1 MYLLLILLVS
11 PTLGRPSSDQ
21 LDVGTEI
28 SNQLHDILE
37 FNNETGKIFLDS
49 TLTTEVIKM
58 ILEAEQSI
66 HNMTAELKTLG
77 TQFNDTYFPKYNEA
91 KSYLR
96 QSRRDLRELADRTV
110 KDVRDLKIFLGALD
124 ESKDSSAVNFYLKIL
139 MNRMKD
145 LMIKTLKTL
154 KNAKGKYNLAR
165 ETFDLLKQQIKTENE
180 KLGKLVEK
188 REKNWEKSKL
198 WEKWEKLLLLDQII
212 GQVDKFI
219 CIGKNIISFDEFLA
233 CKANDSLKEIAKL
246 KTISDRMLETGNNF
260 DQAINVA
267 IDVLE
272 DEIDIIGKWTQ
283 SAKAVEASID
293 EYPVETLRLLKPIRT
308 IFVTGLDNLKNAAE
322 EFLAQPKNILTL
334 KD

>member
-1 MYLLLILLVS
+1 MGVLHRKGGERREMYLLLILLVS

-49 TLTTEVIKM
+49 TLTKEVIKM

-96 QSRRDLRELADRTV
+96 QSRRDLRKLADRTV
-110 KDVRDLKIFLGALD
+110 KDVIDMKI
-124 ESKDSSAVNFYLKIL
+124 E
-139 MNRMKD
+139 
-145 LMIKTLKTL
+145 TLKTL

-180 KLGKLVEK
+180 KLKKLV
-188 REKNWEKSKL
+188 
-198 WEKWEKLLLLDQII
+198 
-212 GQVDKFI
+212 DKQ
-219 CIGKNIISFDEFLA
+219 SDEFEEQLDA
-233 CKANDSLKEIAKL
+233 LNVFVKIITGCFVVEDIFPSFSCSAESSKFVEFQEIMKL

-283 SAKAVEASID
+283 SAKAVSATID
-293 EYPVETLRLLKPIRT
+293 ESPVETLRLLKPIRT
-308 IFVTGLDNLKNAAE
+308 IFVIGLDNLKNAAE
-322 EFLAQPKNILTL
+322 FL
-334 KD
+334 

>member
-49 TLTTEVIKM
+49 TLTKEVIKM

-96 QSRRDLRELADRTV
+96 QSRRDLRKLADRTV
-110 KDVRDLKIFLGALD
+110 KDVIDMKIMLKALD
-124 ESKDSSAVNFYLKIL
+124 ETKDSFAVNLFLKISL
-139 MNRMKD
+139 NRMKD
-145 LMIKTLKTL
+145 LMIETLKTL

-180 KLGKLVEK
+180 KLKKLV
-188 REKNWEKSKL
+188 
-198 WEKWEKLLLLDQII
+198 
-212 GQVDKFI
+212 DKQ
-219 CIGKNIISFDEFLA
+219 SDEFEEQLDA
-233 CKANDSLKEIAKL
+233 LNVFVKIITGCFVVEDIFPSFSCSAESSKFVEFQEIMKL

-283 SAKAVEASID
+283 SAKAVSATID
-293 EYPVETLRLLKPIRT
+293 ESPVETLRLLKPIRT
-308 IFVTGLDNLKNAAE
+308 IFVIGLDNLKNAAE
-322 EFLAQPKNILTL
+322 EFLDQPKNILTL

>member
-180 KLGKLVEK
+180 KLGKLAEK
-188 REKNWEKSKL
+188 REKNWEKSNIFNKIS
-198 WEKWEKLLLLDQII
+198 EQII
-212 GQVDKFI
+212 GQVDKFR
-219 CIGKNIISFDEFLA
+219 CIGKNIISFDVYLT
-233 CKANDSLKEIAKL
+233 CKANDSLEEIAKL